1 MVFDPTNLLF
11 FAIVTPIVLLTC
23 FLLMKR
29 DKEQNRIFIIIVLG
43 VLLFIVR
50 IFLVPFADTIG
61 IMPYLKYD
69 IIFYTLLTLFGV
81 IFTILFVLY
90 VDRSTM
96 QDIGWKSKDL
106 KKSIFYGLI
115 SYLPLIAFMPLIL
128 FLTGLEVSLTI
139 TWEKLVPLFFIRSVV
154 VRL

>member
-1 MVFDPTNLLF
+1 
-11 FAIVTPIVLLTC
+11 
-23 FLLMKR
+23 MKR